1 MSSDA
6 FPLRRVLSFCDEG
19 AVCKAAAVCRQW
31 RDVAEEEGTW
41 QGLCQTLFGV
51 VAKPSNVPTWKA
63 WFRVVQKPEQNS
75 LINSLARAE
84 QSPNSPNEL
93 LKVLKS
99 QGERIAQMDL
109 QYAAALGT
117 IRQMCSE
124 RAKSCERA
132 SSTSSSSP
140 GQNSLAH
147 TPRVLKQHSPRAAE
161 PVKDGIEVTS
171 DGTVL
176 YQDERAT
183 FVDATFDEDFVVR
196 RLSSSPT
203 AAAILSPYRTKLTH
217 AQLTRAQSQP
227 TTTPHSQPKF
237 TTPSTHP
244 TPAEPPIITTPLTD
258 APLPAN
264 TSRHGSTTPPCTSSS
279 EAENE
284 SPMDTELESDSD
296 HGQDTDMEDSN
307 DQAVSE
313 ASDTSSTTA
322 SSTPAADDVASRVRP
337 SSPVARMSCRTSHL
351 FGGVV
356 ESTTRDPRKAHENE
370 RIASGLFRDEKEEEK
385 RAKHQK
391 CEQLF
396 QQRLQYGLAACITT
410 EQDLQAYHETDSN
423 DTVVQSIPFP
433 YEETPYSIDYC
444 LSIANDENAALNFM
458 ANAESNDE
466 VSDFLNKQ
474 LSDLFHMGRRTMGP
488 KLSQGVHHVLDENK
502 KLRAMAAHMESEA
515 RKLSKQL
522 KHELKQG
529 RKTKSAHIA
538 VLSRLEE
545 SKRCVKK
552 LKLYIAKSKVQ
563 TLPLH
568 NEILKA
574 RDEQAA
580 IKMEKEEIEE
590 LKLQVL
596 EQRDRLWGDLQATGA
611 KVVVLEQ
618 MLQDMEKRHE
628 QNLKDALTANCTVN
642 SEAPL
647 EAENATLRINM
658 EGLQQVLLHSYM
670 TNQKLREKLVNVTH
684 VRDDARGRLQECQDA
699 YNALVHERQEEREQW
714 FGYEEK
720 TRHHISAL
728 KQTIAAL
735 QAQNQN
741 LVSRQPVE
749 VSHP

>member
-217 AQLTRAQSQP
+217 AQLT
-227 TTTPHSQPKF
+227 H
-237 TTPSTHP
+237 
-244 TPAEPPIITTPLTD
+244 
-258 APLPAN
+258 
-264 TSRHGSTTPPCTSSS
+264 
-279 EAENE
+279 
-284 SPMDTELESDSD
+284 
-296 HGQDTDMEDSN
+296 
-307 DQAVSE
+307 
-313 ASDTSSTTA
+313 
-322 SSTPAADDVASRVRP
+322 DVASRVRP

-628 QNLKDALTANCTVN
+628 
-642 SEAPL
+642 
-647 EAENATLRINM
+647 
-658 EGLQQVLLHSYM
+658 
-670 TNQKLREKLVNVTH
+670 
-684 VRDDARGRLQECQDA
+684 
-699 YNALVHERQEEREQW
+699 
-714 FGYEEK
+714 
-720 TRHHISAL
+720 
-728 KQTIAAL
+728 
-735 QAQNQN
+735 
-741 LVSRQPVE
+741 
-749 VSHP
+749 